1 VAEPLAA
8 SVVSKAVERSRKTS
22 ATKKKISATPKHHK
36 REAVTVAEN
45 PKDLTV
51 YVSDGD
57 LLSDVRV
64 GVVRVHKH
72 GSGEYRGQYLAL
84 RPAGGRKDK
93 RPMLATGRPERLKEY
108 LSTLGVH
115 LCVSC
120 RAVALG
126 CSCSQ
131 CGGK

>member
-1 VAEPLAA
+1 LWL
-8 SVVSKAVERSRKTS
+8 
-22 ATKKKISATPKHHK
+22 
-36 REAVTVAEN
+36 VAEN
-45 PKDLTV
+45 LVV
-51 YVSDGD
+51 YVSDAD
-57 LLSDVRV
+57 LLLNIRA
-64 GVVRVHKH
+64 GAVRVHQH

-84 RPAGGRKDK
+84 RPAGGGKDK

-115 LCVSC
+115 LCVLC

-126 CSCSQ
+126 DTCWQ